1 MSKINNALLEKLLMT
16 FGPSGNEDRIREVIK
31 EEIKDYVDE
40 IKVDALG
47 NLIGI
52 KKGDGKKI
60 MVASHMDE
68 IGVMINSIDEKGFLR
83 FTNIGGVSPFTSL
96 FQRVM
101 FADGTI
107 GTLGMEKLDE
117 IKDLKLNKMF
127 IDIGASSKEEA
138 MEKVNVG
145 DVACFY
151 APFVQKDDY
160 IISKALD
167 DRIGCFVSIE
177 ALKALKNS
185 PNEVYFVFTVQ
196 EEVGLRGA
204 RTAAYGINPDIGI
217 AVDVTGTGDTPK
229 AATMDVSLGKGAA
242 IKVKDMSV
250 IAHPAVKNL
259 MTDVAKEN
267 NIPFQYE
274 ILDMGGTDSGAIHLT
289 RSGVPSGVISV
300 PCRYVHSPSEMVSVH
315 DVDNAIKL
323 LTKILEK
330 EEIKL

>member
-52 KKGDGKKI
+52 KKGNGKKI